1 MLNSN
6 NESLKEE
13 FILEI
18 DSFEKV
24 NSISNVYAL
33 AKLFQTLVLLKP
45 MTYPNHPDMGIGIEQ
60 YKFEYLDTET
70 IAEIESNIKSQV
82 ARYMDTNQIQE
93 IKVEALQN
101 DTTGKKDTIGIM
113 VTLNSDLEHNS
124 FILTISSTGNKTGK
138 IISKI
143 YI

>member
-24 NSISNVYAL
+24 NSISDVYAL

-70 IAEIESNIKSQV
+70 IAEIESNIRSQV

-113 VTLNSDLEHNS
+113 VNLNSDLEHNS

-138 IISKI
+138 VISKI